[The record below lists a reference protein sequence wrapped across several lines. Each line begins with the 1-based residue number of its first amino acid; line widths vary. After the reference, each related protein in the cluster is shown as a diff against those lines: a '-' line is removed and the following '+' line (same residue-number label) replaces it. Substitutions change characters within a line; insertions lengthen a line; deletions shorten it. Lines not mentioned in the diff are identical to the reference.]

1 MTLKLRKGWK
11 ISKFNNCYKG
21 SGEWVLA
28 DFYGA
33 SWECAYAQIVN
44 NRVYAYPN
52 GDQEDVEFNTIE
64 EAHAYLLSVGSESP
78 WEQV

>member
-1 MTLKLRKGWK
+1 MLKLREGWQ
-11 ISKFNNCYKG
+11 IGEMNDCDESC
-21 SGEWVLA
+21 GEWVYA

-78 WEQV
+78 WEEV